1 MNESLKDENIKNNA
15 LKILIKEADLSER
28 VKNCLIKLNLIYI
41 EDLVNLS
48 EKDLLSIR
56 DLGRKSLREINYFIE
71 QYGLKLR
78 STLDS
83 AEFNYKNNSI
93 NVKLEKDYA
102 DKYEILSTKI
112 LNTTLSIRT
121 KNCLIELNIK
131 DLGEAIQYGEREL
144 LRAKNFGK
152 KSLNELNNYLAQY
165 NLILGSDLVWPP
177 EDYEKILK
185 EVESKKIQNAKI
197 DANSLLDEINNL
209 LKTRERY
216 VLEQRFWF
224 GRTLEEIDSDFVT
237 NVTRERVRQI
247 ESKALRKIKNLL
259 ELNIIKFLEENK
271 NSIFLQYSA
280 SQQVVTE
287 KSLEKEKWYIK
298 RLGRKDLGLGTLVN
312 MTDGGDGVK
321 GWVIS
326 EQGRINMSNAKKG
339 FRHTAESNLKNKI
352 WHSIPIIQM
361 TRQGEYIRD
370 WDSTIDASRGL
381 GFKSP
386 SKITDCCRGTRKT
399 HKNFTWKYKNN

>member
-15 LKILIKEADLSER
+15 LKILIKDADLSER
-28 VKNCLIKLNLIYI
+28 IKNCLIKLNLIYI

-56 DLGRKSLREINYFIE
+56 DFGRKSLREINYFIE

-93 NVKLEKDYA
+93 NVKLKKDYA

-197 DANSLLDEINNL
+197 DENSLLDEINNL

-224 GRTLEEIDSDFVT
+224 GRTLEEIASDLQP

-271 NSIFLQYSA
+271 NNIFLQYSA
-280 SQQVVTE
+280 RQQVVTE
-287 KSLEKEKWYIK
+287 KSLEKEK
-298 RLGRKDLGLGTLVN
+298 
-312 MTDGGDGVK
+312 
-321 GWVIS
+321 
-326 EQGRINMSNAKKG
+326 
-339 FRHTAESNLKNKI
+339 
-352 WHSIPIIQM
+352 
-361 TRQGEYIRD
+361 
-370 WDSTIDASRGL
+370 
-381 GFKSP
+381 
-386 SKITDCCRGTRKT
+386 
-399 HKNFTWKYKNN
+399 